1 MSGAASSGNMSRV
14 EEARRR
20 YNLIGGVIL
29 TIAGLSL
36 LGTSFMLH
44 SPVHLAVRASI
55 IVFAAVGIAIA
66 AGLIKVQNPQ
76 DVYGGMALILL
87 ALIAFVASNEL
98 PGMRGFA
105 FGPGTAPRMFAYCLL
120 ALGVA
125 ISLVGLLSDGEPPEQ
140 FATSGPF
147 GGAVLLLVLIP
158 LTLFSGRIS
167 KILPGVS
174 ADVVYAAV
182 TAVVVVVLAFVLMR
196 VAPRGPLFITAA
208 TIVFGVTV
216 RPLGLVFA
224 SFISL
229 IVSAYAT
236 DEIRWIETI
245 IWAAVLTL
253 FCSLLFPYGLNLPL
267 QLWPRF

>member
-1 MSGAASSGNMSRV
+1 MSVGSGGAARAPRSRGPI
-14 EEARRR
+14 RSPRDFW
-20 YNLIGGVIL
+20 GGI
-29 TIAGLSL
+29 
-36 LGTSFMLH
+36 
-44 SPVHLAVRASI
+44 
-55 IVFAAVGIAIA
+55 
-66 AGLIKVQNPQ
+66 GLIVLAAF
-76 DVYGGMALILL
+76 ALW
-87 ALIAFVASNEL
+87 ASSDL

-120 ALGVA
+120 GLGVA
-125 ISLVGLLSDGEPPEQ
+125 VSLVGLFSDGEPSEQ
-140 FATSGPF
+140 YAASGPF

-158 LTLFSGRIS
+158 LALFSRQIG
-167 KILPGVS
+167 KILPGVA

-182 TAVVVVVLAFVLMR
+182 TAIVVLALAFALMR
-196 VAPRGPLFITAA
+196 IAPRGPLFITAA
-208 TIVFGVTV
+208 TLVFGVTV

-229 IVSAYAT
+229 MVSAYAT